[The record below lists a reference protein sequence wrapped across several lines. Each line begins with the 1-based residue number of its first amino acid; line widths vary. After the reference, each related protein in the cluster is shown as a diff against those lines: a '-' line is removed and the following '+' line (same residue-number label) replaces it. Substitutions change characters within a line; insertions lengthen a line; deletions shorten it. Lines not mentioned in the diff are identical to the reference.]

1 MLIYT
6 VQLNQH
12 CTVCTEVCI
21 ERPLFLFL
29 RISQNCL
36 LNDLSEQLLG
46 LSPTFLFNY
55 ITFVLSLRQT
65 QCLSFLT
72 RCLSG
77 AYFLRLIILHQDRM
91 FIFLGFLAFDFG
103 HSFFSSPPQRP
114 MTSDFEG
121 FSIPDCI
128 HYI

>member
-55 ITFVLSLRQT
+55 ITFILSLRQT

-72 RCLSG
+72 GCLSG
-77 AYFLRLIILHQDRM
+77 AYFQDR
-91 FIFLGFLAFDFG
+91 AFSDTDEFCRRDFYYRKLLQ
-103 HSFFSSPPQRP
+103 HKSL
-114 MTSDFEG
+114 
-121 FSIPDCI
+121 
-128 HYI
+128 